1 MFMRGKFMGTNKF
14 VENVQEA
21 AKNIAF
27 PEQIL
32 GKGLNIP
39 NNATSSGARKLM
51 NNIHQSHSLVLCEG
65 DMPFVSTGYENRF
78 GDLSSSIIKTD
89 CDMEILGVIPKFSSN
104 PMQHYYVIV
113 RNLTTG
119 EISHFERI
127 SYKYV
132 TEMYGYM
139 YNNDILDH
147 YVTTKNYIIPKGTV
161 VRRSVGFDI
170 FGNKANG
177 RNLNIVYLALD
188 NNMEDSVVISESCSK
203 KMSAPLV
210 KTVKIIIN
218 ENDIPLNIYGD
229 ENTYKSFPDVGE
241 DIQNAT
247 LFAYRRERIEDAI
260 YTQSVQRLQEI
271 MMSDDRVTM
280 KGVVHDINIYC
291 NNPEYISQ
299 NIYNG
304 QIYSYYQ
311 DRLRVDREIIEI
323 VGPYITAGDNISYDL
338 QKLFMLAQDELGQ
351 KKFIDK
357 KQFSNIMIEFVVV
370 EQIDLG
376 IGGKISDRYGGKGV
390 VSKILPDHMMP
401 SLPNGLPVE
410 MIKNS
415 STMYNRENAGQIFE
429 LEVNYISMCILDRI
443 RNTPDINIELALG
456 EILKFLEIQ
465 SPKQY
470 VSMKRYTD
478 KLNSDELT
486 RFIDSL
492 LSFPCIHVSN
502 DPLSETMDI
511 DKLGRLYRAFP
522 YIKQVRLVVPIK
534 GSNGDIRFIQSKN
547 PTIAAPQYCLRLKQL
562 AEEKFSATSL
572 SSTNLKNENVKS
584 KASKNYRSPNSN
596 TPIKFGYMESGDL
609 MHMGT
614 EYVVLNL
621 LLHSLSPSGRRL
633 MEQLATGDPYNVDVK
648 IDSRSKNRSAEILN
662 TRLKTMGYRII
673 FDKIDKPA
681 PKPAISFSNNPNGM
695 RALVTFHS
703 KDYDIQKYYDTLEEI
718 KRELNKHDITFD
730 VINFS

>member
-1 MFMRGKFMGTNKF
+1 MGVNKF

-39 NNATSSGARKLM
+39 NNATAGGARKLM
-51 NNIHQSHSLVLCEG
+51 NNIHQSHSLVLSEG

-89 CDMEILGVIPKFSSN
+89 DDMEILGVIPKFSNN
-104 PMQHYYVIV
+104 PTQHYYVIV
-113 RNLTTG
+113 KNLTTN

-132 TEMYGYM
+132 TEMYGYL
-139 YNNDILDH
+139 YNNDILDY
-147 YVTTKNYIIPKGTV
+147 YVTTSNYIPKGTV
-161 VRRSVGFDI
+161 VRRSAGFDA

-177 RNLNIVYLALD
+177 RNVNIAYMALD
-188 NNMEDSVVISESCSK
+188 NNMEDSIVISESCSR
-203 KMSAPLV
+203 KMAAPLV
-210 KTVKIIIN
+210 KTVKIIMN

-229 ENTYKSFPDVGE
+229 NNVYKTFPDVGE
-241 DIQNAT
+241 EIQNAT
-247 LFAYRRERIEDAI
+247 LLAYRRERIEDAI
-260 YTQSVQRLQEI
+260 YTQSVQRLQRI
-271 MMSDDRVTM
+271 MMSDDRVTI
-280 KGVVHDINIYC
+280 KGVVHDINVYC
-291 NNPEYISQ
+291 NNPEYIAE
-299 NIYNG
+299 NIYNK

-311 DRLRVDREIIEI
+311 DRLRVDREIIAI
-323 VGPYITAGDNISYDL
+323 VGPYITAGNNISYDL
-338 QKLFMLAQDELGQ
+338 QKLFILAQDELSQ

-390 VSKILPDHMMP
+390 VSKIVPDYLMP
-401 SLPNGLPVE
+401 SLPNGLRID

-443 RNTPDINIELALG
+443 RNTPDMNIELALS

-465 SPKQY
+465 SPRQY
-470 VSMKRYTD
+470 TSMKNYTD
-478 KLNSDELT
+478 KLNSDELSK
-486 RFIDSL
+486 FVDSI
-492 LSFPCIHVSN
+492 LSFTCIHVSN

-511 DKLGRLYRAFP
+511 DKLGRLYKAFP
-522 YIKQVRLVVPIK
+522 YVKQVNLVVPIK
-534 GSNGDIRFIQSKN
+534 GSNGDIRFIHSKKR
-547 PTIAAPQYCLRLKQL
+547 TIAAPQHCLRLKQL

-609 MHMGT
+609 MHIGT

-621 LLHSLSPSGRRL
+621 LLYSLSPNGRRL
-633 MEQLATGDPYNVDVK
+633 MEQLATGDPYDVDVK
-648 IDSRSKNRSAEILN
+648 IDSESKNRSAEILN

-673 FDKIDKPA
+673 FNKIDKPKLS
-681 PKPAISFSNNPNGM
+681 KPISFANNPNGM
-695 RALVTFHS
+695 RALITFHS
-703 KDYDIQKYYDTLEEI
+703 KDYNIKKYYETLDEI
-718 KRELNKHDITFD
+718 EKELKKHDIVFD
-730 VINFS
+730 VISFT

>member
-1 MFMRGKFMGTNKF
+1 MGVNKF

-51 NNIHQSHSLVLCEG
+51 NNIHQSHSLVLSEG

-89 CDMEILGVIPKFSSN
+89 DDMEILGVIPKFSNN
-104 PMQHYYVIV
+104 PTQHYYVIV
-113 RNLTTG
+113 KNLTTN

-132 TEMYGYM
+132 TEMYGYL
-139 YNNDILDH
+139 YNNDILDY
-147 YVTTKNYIIPKGTV
+147 YVTTSNYIPKGTV
-161 VRRSVGFDI
+161 VRRSAGFDA

-177 RNLNIVYLALD
+177 RNVNIAYMALD
-188 NNMEDSVVISESCSK
+188 NNMEDSIVISESCSR
-203 KMSAPLV
+203 KMAAPLV
-210 KTVKIIIN
+210 KTVKIIMN

-229 ENTYKSFPDVGE
+229 NNVYKTFPDVGE
-241 DIQNAT
+241 EIQNAT
-247 LFAYRRERIEDAI
+247 LLAYRRERIEDAI
-260 YTQSVQRLQEI
+260 YTQSVQRLQRI
-271 MMSDDRVTM
+271 MMSDDRVTI
-280 KGVVHDINIYC
+280 KGIVHDINVYC
-291 NNPEYISQ
+291 NNPEYIAE
-299 NIYNG
+299 NIYNK

-311 DRLRVDREIIEI
+311 DRLRVDREIIAI
-323 VGPYITAGDNISYDL
+323 VGPYITAGNNISYDL
-338 QKLFMLAQDELGQ
+338 QKLFILAQDELSQ

-390 VSKILPDHMMP
+390 VSKIVPDYLMP
-401 SLPNGLPVE
+401 SLPNGLRID

-443 RNTPDINIELALG
+443 RNTPDMNIELALS

-465 SPKQY
+465 SPRQY
-470 VSMKRYTD
+470 TSMKNYTD
-478 KLNSDELT
+478 KLNSDELSK
-486 RFIDSL
+486 FVDSI
-492 LSFPCIHVSN
+492 LSFTCIHVSN

-511 DKLGRLYRAFP
+511 DKLGRLYKAFP
-522 YIKQVRLVVPIK
+522 YVKQVNLVVPIK
-534 GSNGDIRFIQSKN
+534 GSNGDIRFIHSKN
-547 PTIAAPQYCLRLKQL
+547 RTIAAPQYCLRLKQL

-609 MHMGT
+609 MHIGT

-621 LLHSLSPSGRRL
+621 LLYSLSPNGRRL
-633 MEQLATGDPYNVDVK
+633 MEQLATGDPYDVDVK
-648 IDSRSKNRSAEILN
+648 IDSESKNRSAEILN

-673 FDKIDKPA
+673 FNKIDKPKLS
-681 PKPAISFSNNPNGM
+681 KPISFANNPNGM
-695 RALVTFHS
+695 RALITFHS
-703 KDYDIQKYYDTLEEI
+703 KDYNIKKYYETLDEI
-718 KRELNKHDITFD
+718 EKELKKHDIVFD
-730 VINFS
+730 VISFT